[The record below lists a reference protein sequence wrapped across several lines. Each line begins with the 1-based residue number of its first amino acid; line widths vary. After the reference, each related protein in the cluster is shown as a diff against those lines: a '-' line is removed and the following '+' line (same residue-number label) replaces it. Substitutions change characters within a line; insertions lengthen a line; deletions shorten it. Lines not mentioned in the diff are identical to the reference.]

1 MQANPDK
8 FQAIAIGKKTEIFLL
23 NWAEM
28 KEIVKLKVQLLEVTI
43 DFKINFTC
51 HISHI
56 YRKSSHQFNVLKGIG
71 QHL

>member
-1 MQANPDK
+1 MGGNDRNCE
-8 FQAIAIGKKTEIFLL
+8 TE
-23 NWAEM
+23 
-28 KEIVKLKVQLLEVTI
+28 VQLIEVTI